1 MAKTANVLCHCLLN
15 APFKK
20 GTAARKPG
28 HHEHK
33 QCKLTATFQP
43 QRPSRPLSKY
53 WDWEWLVSI
62 REAAAE
68 ILPLAIQE
76 TRSLDMWWLS
86 FLLFNFQFC
95 HRFIITSSRE
105 FLLSKHF
112 NFIIWNVKGGREQSV
127 QSGTSFS
134 ICPTPILFRICLPT
148 TFSRSS
154 RVMKQMRNHCSATY
168 FLISWSLI
176 LSKRRSPT
184 NFPLWVR
191 VVEEMGILSFLIVL
205 RSDFEGTLHYQNN
218 HHQCHFDLIMIL
230 NCLLTK

>member
-20 GTAARKPG
+20 GTAVRKPG

-33 QCKLTATFQP
+33 QCKLTANATVQP

-68 ILPLAIQE
+68 ILPVAIQE
-76 TRSLDMWWLS
+76 TRSLDMWWL
-86 FLLFNFQFC
+86 LLYFSILPPVHHHVLSWIPAVKAFQFYHLKC
-95 HRFIITSSRE
+95 QRRA
-105 FLLSKHF
+105 
-112 NFIIWNVKGGREQSV
+112 EQSV

-176 LSKRRSPT
+176 LWKRRSPT

>member
-1 MAKTANVLCHCLLN
+1 MQLFNLRGHPALWVSIEIESGWCQSEKRPQKYCRWQ
-15 APFKK
+15 FKK
-20 GTAARKPG
+20 PDLWICDDCCFT
-28 HHEHK
+28 
-33 QCKLTATFQP
+33 
-43 QRPSRPLSKY
+43 
-53 WDWEWLVSI
+53 
-62 REAAAE
+62 
-68 ILPLAIQE
+68 
-76 TRSLDMWWLS
+76 
-86 FLLFNFQFC
+86 FQFC

-148 TFSRSS
+148 TFSS

-218 HHQCHFDLIMIL
+218 HHQCHFDLSWYWTVCSPNSRHPHTGLPISEQPEQARRPKPGWWSSSPEL
-230 NCLLTK
+230 CH